1 MGPSIEGSR
10 RPKHEWQHNYLSE
23 GDLTATRDL
32 KLVGFSTL
40 IFSILITCK
49 SMHIEAKHFLSNKLF
64 TFPTFDKLND
74 FFSWTHISPR
84 RVLRSRGCYSKEK
97 MSDCWRIEGKEQFC
111 VLKIFK

>member
-23 GDLTATRDL
+23 GGLTATRDL
-32 KLVGFSTL
+32 KPVGVSTS

-64 TFPTFDKLND
+64 TFPTFGKLNI
-74 FFSWTHISPR
+74 FFLRTYIFSR
-84 RVLRSRGCYSKEK
+84 RVLRS
-97 MSDCWRIEGKEQFC
+97 
-111 VLKIFK
+111 